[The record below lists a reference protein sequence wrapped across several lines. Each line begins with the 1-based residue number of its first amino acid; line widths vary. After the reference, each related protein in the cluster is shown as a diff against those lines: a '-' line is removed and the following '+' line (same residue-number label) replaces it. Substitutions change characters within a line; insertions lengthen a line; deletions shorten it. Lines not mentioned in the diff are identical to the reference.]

1 MERRAPSGSSAG
13 WRSIPPR
20 IGGNMEYLARFIGYT
35 VDFMKIEFSLFGF
48 KLSFWEIFIFVC
60 LASIVF
66 SAIGGIFSD

>member
-1 MERRAPSGSSAG
+1 
-13 WRSIPPR
+13 
-20 IGGNMEYLARFIGYT
+20 MEYLARFIGYT